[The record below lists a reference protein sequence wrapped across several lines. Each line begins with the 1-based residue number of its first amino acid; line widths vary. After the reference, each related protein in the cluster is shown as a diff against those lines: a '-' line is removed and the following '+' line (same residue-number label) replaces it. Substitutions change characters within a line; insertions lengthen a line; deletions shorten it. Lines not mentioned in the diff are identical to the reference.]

1 MKQLLILSILLI
13 IGKSAFSQ
21 VFTGTLEVDRA
32 NKEGLYTTVSVDEK
46 YVKESWAQEL
56 AKYGRVEDGRSG
68 VYRITGAN
76 IPSISSLPL
85 MVVSRVFYDK
95 GRTKIFVSFGFEDQI
110 YINGGHSQYPQAEKF
125 LNNFV
130 DLITQQE
137 NVRIQQKALDDIND
151 KQKKFAKT
159 GDKLVKS
166 IEDNKK
172 EKERLLRKIEENGVA
187 LEKLLSDV
195 EQNKKDQIKIQE
207 EVANQQK
214 KLEEARTKLPK

>member
-1 MKQLLILSILLI
+1 MKKLLILSILLF
-13 IGKSAFSQ
+13 IGKSGFSQ

-76 IPSISSLPL
+76 IPSVSSLPL
-85 MVVSRVFYDK
+85 MVVSKVFYDK
-95 GRTKIFVSFGFEDQI
+95 GRTKIFVSFGFEDQV

-137 NVRIQQKALDDIND
+137 NVRIQQKALDDVTE
-151 KQKKFAKT
+151 KQKKFAKS
-159 GDKLVKS
+159 GDRLVKS

-172 EKERLLRKIEENGVA
+172 EKERLLKRIEENGVA
-187 LEKLLSDV
+187 
-195 EQNKKDQIKIQE
+195 
-207 EVANQQK
+207 
-214 KLEEARTKLPK
+214 